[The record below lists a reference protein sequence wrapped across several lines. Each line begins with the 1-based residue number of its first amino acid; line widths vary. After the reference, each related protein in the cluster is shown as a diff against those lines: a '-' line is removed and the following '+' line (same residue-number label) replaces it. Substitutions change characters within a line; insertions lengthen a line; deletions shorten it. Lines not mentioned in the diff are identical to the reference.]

1 VAAVE
6 YGLQGIERGEG
17 WSGQVPAVATEQA
30 RRTSRRVLIMRIGVS
45 LDTVLVRYVV
55 EPERFSDRQLSS
67 SVRSTD
73 LFHGL
78 SAVIRSPAGSGRGES

>member
-30 RRTSRRVLIMRIGVS
+30 RRAARVGVS

-78 SAVIRSPAGSGRGES
+78 SAVIRSPAGSGRGEP

>member
-30 RRTSRRVLIMRIGVS
+30 RRAARVGVS

-78 SAVIRSPAGSGRGES
+78 SAVIRSPAGSGRGGS